1 MRNRPVLVIDDDPR
15 MQELVTAIL
24 GGTDFKVLSASDGP
38 AGIELARQAQPALIL
53 VDMMMPGLDGISVC
67 KQLRQ
72 KPALKDIPV
81 VGMTSSNDSSFTQ
94 KAFQAG
100 AGFFLLKPFPA
111 AALLQVVKLALAS
124 AAREP
129 TSSQRRRHPRLSVGV
144 PVRCRADVKG
154 ALSAQVKGYTGNA
167 SLGGLLLLLPER
179 LLDQGMALTLELTL
193 PEGSVSAKST
203 VVWCD
208 PTPDNEGRFRHGVRL
223 LGFVNDASF
232 LAYRRYLSQMA
243 AGHTA

>member
-1 MRNRPVLVIDDDPR
+1 MRNRPVLFIDDNPR

-24 GGTDFKVLSASDGP
+24 RGTDFKVLWASDGP
-38 AGIELARQAQPALIL
+38 AGIELAQRAQPALIL

-81 VGMTSSNDSSFTQ
+81 VVMTSSDDLSVVP

-100 AGFFLLKPFPA
+100 AAFFLPKPFPT
-111 AALLQVVKLALAS
+111 AALLQVVELALAS

-129 TSSQRRRHPRLSVGV
+129 TSSNRRQHPRLPVGV
-144 PVRCRADVKG
+144 PVRCRADAKG
-154 ALSAQVKGYTGNA
+154 ALSPQVEGYTGNA
-167 SLGGLLLLLPER
+167 SLGGLLLLLPEK
-179 LLDQGMALTLELTL
+179 LLGQGMAVTLELTL

-208 PTPDNEGRFRHGVRL
+208 PIPDEEGRFRHGVRL

-232 LAYRRYLSQMA
+232 VAYGHHLTQVA

>member
-1 MRNRPVLVIDDDPR
+1 MRNRPVLVIDDDPT

-38 AGIELARQAQPALIL
+38 AGLELARRAQPALIL
-53 VDMMMPGLDGISVC
+53 VDMMMPGVDGISVC
-67 KQLRQ
+67 RQLRQ
-72 KPALKDIPV
+72 KPDLKDIPV
-81 VGMTSSNDSSFTQ
+81 VGMTSSDDLSFAR

-100 AGFFLLKPFPA
+100 AGFFLPKPFPT
-111 AALLQVVKLALAS
+111 AALLQVVELALAS

-129 TSSQRRRHPRLSVGV
+129 TFSHRRQHPRLPVGV
-144 PVRCRADVKG
+144 PVRCRAEEKG
-154 ALSAQVKGYTGNA
+154 ALSPQVEGHTGNA

-179 LLDQGMALTLELTL
+179 LLGQGMAVTLELTL

-208 PTPDNEGRFRHGVRL
+208 PIPDKGGRFRHGVRL

-232 LAYRRYLSQMA
+232 VAYRRHLTQVA
-243 AGHTA
+243 AGQTA

>member
-38 AGIELARQAQPALIL
+38 TGIELARRVQPALIL

-81 VGMTSSNDSSFTQ
+81 VGMTSSNDLTLAH

-100 AGFFLLKPFPA
+100 ARFFLPKPFPT
-111 AALLQVVKLALAS
+111 AALVQVVELALAS

-129 TSSQRRRHPRLSVGV
+129 TSSHRRQHSRLPVAV
-144 PVRCRADVKG
+144 RVRCCADAKG
-154 ALSAQVKGYTGNA
+154 TLSPQVEGYTGNA
-167 SLGGLLLLLPER
+167 SLGGLLLLLSER
-179 LLDQGMALTLELTL
+179 LLGQGMEVTLDLTL
-193 PEGSVSAKST
+193 PEESVSAKSS

-208 PTPDNEGRFRHGVRL
+208 SMPDKEGRFRHGVRL
-223 LGFVNDASF
+223 LGFVNNASF
-232 LAYRRYLSQMA
+232 LAYRRYLIQVA
-243 AGHTA
+243 AGRTA